1 MNDVN
6 KMNYADD
13 TAIEA
18 LKNGD
23 RKAHNWI
30 YNQYFNQLFIR
41 AKQIV
46 ENRETAED
54 IVHDVFTKLWEKR
67 EKIDITTSLKAYLF
81 WSVRNFC
88 LNHIAHINVE
98 RDYADGFLQENSEAS
113 YCDNPESILEAKETE
128 SSIFEVF
135 DTLPK
140 QCKEVFLLRFEEELQ
155 YDEIA
160 SRLGISMGAVKS
172 QIYRAKTK
180 LQVIREKMDEK

>member
-1 MNDVN
+1 
-6 KMNYADD
+6 MNYSDD
-13 TAIEA
+13 TIIKA

-23 RKAHNWI
+23 RKAHDWI

-54 IVHDVFTKLWEKR
+54 IVHDLFTKLWENHK
-67 EKIDITTSLKAYLF
+67 KIEITTSIKQYLF
-81 WSVRNFC
+81 WSVRNLS
-88 LNHIAHINVE
+88 LNNITHINVMRE
-98 RDYADGFLQENSEAS
+98 YEDRFLKENSEAS
-113 YCDNPESILEAKETE
+113 NCNNPESILEAKETE
-128 SSIFEVF
+128 SSIYELF

-140 QCKEVFLLRFEEELQ
+140 QCKEVFLLRFEEGLQ